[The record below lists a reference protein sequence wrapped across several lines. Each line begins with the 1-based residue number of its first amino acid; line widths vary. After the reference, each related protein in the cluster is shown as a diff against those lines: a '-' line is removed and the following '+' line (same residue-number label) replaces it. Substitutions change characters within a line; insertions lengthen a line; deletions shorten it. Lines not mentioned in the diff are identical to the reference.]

1 MSAKSPVIVD
11 LKFIPEE
18 VEAALAGAFP
28 DREVI
33 DLADPNLKVVFSGS
47 ACGAGVDHPL
57 TLPGLPDVGSTATS
71 STRHIPQNKNAP
83 LPPVRR

>member
-33 DLADPNLKVVFSGS
+33 DLADPDLKVVFSGG

-57 TLPGLPDVGSTATS
+57 TLPGLPTL
-71 STRHIPQNKNAP
+71 AP
-83 LPPVRR
+83 PLQVARGIFLKTKTPH